1 MEKHKMKKTLK
12 IIYAAIAGIVTII
25 ITFLLISNK
34 KKKSDV
40 AKIDKQIDDNNA
52 IVNNAQGHIEA
63 IKEQK
68 EDVKEAIETR
78 EHVIKNLKEQ
88 KENIQPETP
97 KTVADVKKNIL
108 NKTKRKGHKPRK

>member
-78 EHVIKNLKEQ
+78 EHVIENLKEQ

-97 KTVADVKKNIL
+97 KTVADAKENIV
-108 NKTKRKGHKPRK
+108 NKTKRKGRKPRK